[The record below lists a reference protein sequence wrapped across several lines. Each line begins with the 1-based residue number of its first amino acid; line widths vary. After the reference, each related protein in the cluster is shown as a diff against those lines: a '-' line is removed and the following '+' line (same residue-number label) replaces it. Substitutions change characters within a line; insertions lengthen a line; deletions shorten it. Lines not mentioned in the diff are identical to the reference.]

1 MVKFPYV
8 TFSLHRA
15 VTLSTIIDEQVR
27 YTEVANLLTLQI
39 NTFDELIDIIN
50 THPEWRQKLV
60 KALFPE
66 IDVAKALQE
75 LIETNRQMR
84 VQLGDIDA
92 RLAEIDARQ
101 ARMEERQTHMEE
113 RQTRMEDWQTH
124 TEDWKTD
131 TTRRLVHIERDIGD
145 LKGDNYENGFIRRA
159 DAIFGLFLRRGHDA
173 RPEIANQLEAAE
185 EAGQI
190 KSSDYDLVIVAD
202 LLWSGRSKYTRNSL
216 TLVAEISWFAGQHD
230 IDRAISRAAVLRQIG
245 LQAMPVVAA
254 NVWTDELRAAATQQ
268 GVAIVDEYRAD
279 KRSWDVLLTPAT

>member
-1 MVKFPYV
+1 VVKFSYV

-15 VTLSTIIDEQVR
+15 VTLSTAIDEQVR

-39 NTFDELIDIIN
+39 NTFDDLIDIIN

-60 KALFPE
+60 KVLFPE

-101 ARMEERQTHMEE
+101 ARMEERQT
-113 RQTRMEDWQTH
+113 RMEDWQTH

-131 TTRRLVHIERDIGD
+131 TTRRLVHMERDIGD

-159 DAIFGLFLRRGHDA
+159 DAIFGLFLRRGHDV
-173 RPEIANQLEAAE
+173 RQEIANQLEAAE
-185 EAGQI
+185 DAGQI
-190 KSSDYDLVIVAD
+190 RAVIMI
-202 LLWSGRSKYTRNSL
+202 WSLSPNCCGPGALS
-216 TLVAEISWFAGQHD
+216 IH
-230 IDRAISRAAVLRQIG
+230 
-245 LQAMPVVAA
+245 
-254 NVWTDELRAAATQQ
+254 AT
-268 GVAIVDEYRAD
+268 A
-279 KRSWDVLLTPAT
+279 